1 MTVTCHPSGTYLS
14 VEGSANEEGAKMI
27 GKPWLSL
34 NNSINNFALEYISK
48 GGNTINNIIIFND
61 V

>member
-1 MTVTCHPSGTYLS
+1 MN

-34 NNSINNFALEYISK
+34 NNSINNVALKYISK

>member
-1 MTVTCHPSGTYLS
+1 M
-14 VEGSANEEGAKMI
+14 EGSANEEGAKMI

-34 NNSINNFALEYISK
+34 NNSINNVALKYISK